1 MPVEGMEDLNKKL
14 SALPEKV
21 LKQAERILNLNARA
35 LQRYIRTEKMTG
47 GTTES
52 KLRVR
57 SGKLRGSVV
66 VMKTERKQDTI
77 ESGVS
82 IGTQYA
88 RTHIGPVGQKTTI
101 TPKKGKF
108 LTIPLPAALTKA
120 GVMKGPARSDIW
132 GETFIAKSKK
142 GDLIIFGKGR
152 IMKGKRAG
160 ELRNQVVPLFLLVKK
175 VTIPAR
181 IHPSELL
188 DWIKPKITEDFSSG
202 KFKVI

>member
-1 MPVEGMEDLNKKL
+1 MAIEGLPELN
-14 SALPEKV
+14 ALLKSMPEKV
-21 LKQAERILNLNARA
+21 LKNVEKILNINARV

-52 KLRVR
+52 RLRAR
-57 SGKLRGSVV
+57 SGHLRASVIPI
-66 VMKTERKQDTI
+66 KAERKGDTI

-82 IGTQYA
+82 IGKVYA

-108 LTIPLPAALTKA
+108 LTIPLPAALKPS
-120 GVMKGPARSDIW
+120 GDLKGPARSDIW

-142 GDLIIFGKGR
+142 GNLIIFGKGR

-160 ELRNQVVPLFLLVKK
+160 ELRGQVVPLFLLVKS
-175 VTIPAR
+175 VTVKAR

-188 DWIKPKITEDFSSG
+188 DWIKPKVIEDFSSG